1 MTCPQTL
8 PFIMATYVYVSHML
22 PVNSEFDQ
30 IIGHICDMSTNVANI
45 VATIVAGYICG
56 LFVGHVC
63 GIF

>member
-1 MTCPQTL
+1 
-8 PFIMATYVYVSHML
+8 MATYVYVSHML